1 MLSPSNIEKLNQIS
15 NVLQVNPDWLYKLID
30 FESGW
35 NPAAINKKTIA
46 AGLIQFIPST
56 AKDLGF
62 NDSIDLIKKLPGI
75 NDQLEYAVKPYL
87 IKYRP
92 FISPQSLYMAVFYPA
107 ARFWDPLKK
116 FPDKVTRYNPGITTP
131 ADYVSYVEKK
141 KTIKT
146 IAGSS
151 AGLIIFGGILFYFY
165 LMKGRSLNEKK
176 SPKSQK

>member
-1 MLSPSNIEKLNQIS
+1 MLSPSNIEKLNQVSGIL
-15 NVLQVNPDWLYKLID
+15 NVNPDWLYKLID

-56 AKDLGF
+56 ARELGF
-62 NDSIDLIKKLPGI
+62 KDSIDLIKQLPGI

-87 IKYRP
+87 LKYRP

-107 ARFWDPLKK
+107 ARFWDPTKK
-116 FPDKVTRYNPGITTP
+116 FPAIVTKYNPGIQTP

-141 KTIKT
+141 KIVET
-146 IAGSS
+146 IAAGSG
-151 AGLIIFGGILFYFY
+151 GLIIFGTILFLLY
-165 LMKGRSLNEKK
+165 LRKGKVQDEKK
-176 SPKSQK
+176 YPPPKK